1 MAFIKIKAIRPQ
13 SLSSATSVDGT
24 MGLTKIGQMIANVSK
39 LAHVYSTNRPF
50 PHILLKNI
58 WDDFQLSAVAD
69 ECENFADW
77 DEEKNFFGSVGKR
90 TCSTFSKLPKNT
102 LSLINFCH
110 SPNFLSTLEI
120 LTGEAGL
127 IPDPYLYGGG
137 IHSTIN
143 KGFLKMHVDF
153 DWHARLRLRRRLNLL
168 IYLNRN
174 WCPSWG
180 GALCLQG
187 NAHDDFIEVMP
198 DFNKTVIFTTDG
210 KSLHGHP
217 QPMKLPK
224 GRSRN
229 SIALYYYVA
238 DNLADI
244 ESRKR
249 EMTQYFRA
257 DGSRYPD
264 LKVQ

>member
-1 MAFIKIKAIRPQ
+1 
-13 SLSSATSVDGT
+13 
-24 MGLTKIGQMIANVSK
+24 MGKTEIVQVIVNVRK
-39 LAHVYSTNRPF
+39 LANVYSTNRPF
-50 PHILLKNI
+50 PYIILKNI
-58 WDDFQLSAVAD
+58 WDENQLSAVAD
-69 ECENFADW
+69 ECENFTDW
-77 DEEKNFFGSVGKR
+77 DEEKKFFGSVGKR
-90 TCSTFSKLPKNT
+90 SCSTFSKLPKNT

-110 SPNFLSTLEI
+110 SSTFLNSLEI
-120 LTGEAGL
+120 LTGEVGL
-127 IPDPYLYGGG
+127 IPDPHLYGGG
-137 IHSTIN
+137 IHSTVN

-168 IYLNRN
+168 IYLNRD
-174 WCPSWG
+174 WRSSWG
-180 GALCLQG
+180 GALRLQG
-187 NAHDDFIEVMP
+187 GGESDLVEIFPN
-198 DFNKTVIFTTDG
+198 FNKTVIFTTDD

-217 QPMKLPK
+217 EPMNLPG

-238 DNLADI
+238 ENCDRL

-249 EMTQYFRA
+249 EMTQYFHA